1 MRLFFIA
8 LFPSLFL
15 IDMKIEFIGPPVLA
29 EDGGI
34 FYAAKLD
41 GQTLLCHFS
50 YEALEDVDSDAIQ
63 GNAVTLFEM
72 HQLKLLSIAEKK
84 IRDGHA
90 HDGQIQIFS
99 NDLLL

>member
-1 MRLFFIA
+1 
-8 LFPSLFL
+8 
-15 IDMKIEFIGPPVLA
+15 MKIEFLGPPALS

-50 YEALEDVDSDAIQ
+50 YEALEDVDPDSIRGD
-63 GNAVTLFEM
+63 AVTLFEK
-72 HQLKLLSIAEKK
+72 HQLKLLSIAEQK
-84 IRDGHA
+84 IRDGYAHA
-90 HDGQIQIFS
+90 GQIQIFS

>member
-1 MRLFFIA
+1 
-8 LFPSLFL
+8 
-15 IDMKIEFIGPPVLA
+15 MKIEFIGPPVLA

-41 GQTLLCHFS
+41 GQALLCYFS

-63 GNAVTLFEM
+63 GDAIILFEK
-72 HQLKLLSIAEKK
+72 HQLKLLSIAEQK
-84 IRDGHA
+84 IRNGHA
-90 HDGQIQIFS
+90 HGGQIQIFS